1 MTNPNEYDPFDVIAL
16 FNTFLGLLNYDKN
29 TSQHQEQGQMQE
41 KLNSILNKLE
51 ILERRLLHDGE
62 EQV

>member
-1 MTNPNEYDPFDVIAL
+1 MINSNEYGPFDVIAL

-29 TSQHQEQGQMQE
+29 TSQHQEQDQMQK
-41 KLNSILNKLE
+41 KLDSILDKLE

-62 EQV
+62 GQV